1 MAFSTSKSMLS
12 KIKAGDN
19 IAWSDFYR
27 TYRPLIMLCGSDC
40 NLSASEK
47 EELMQDTVLSM
58 FKGQHFVYD
67 RSKGRFR
74 DYLRRIIKRRA
85 YDIIR
90 KRSKHQELDENI
102 LNSLESPEQD
112 DRWAK
117 EWRQHVLNEALR
129 ELRSAVEP
137 STFQAFD
144 LFVIRDMK
152 ASKVAEVLDIS
163 ENTVYLAKM
172 RSLKKLKEIVKNIDE

>member
-12 KIKAGDN
+12 KIKAGDD

-47 EELMQDTVLSM
+47 EELMQDTVLTM
-58 FKGQHFVYD
+58 FKGQNFVYD

-85 YDIIR
+85 YDIIAR
-90 KRSKHQELDENI
+90 RSKHQELDEDFI
-102 LNSLESPEQD
+102 TSFESPELEA
-112 DRWAK
+112 RWDK
-117 EWRQHVLNEALR
+117 EWRQHILNEALK

-137 STFQAFD
+137 STYQAFE
-144 LFVIRDMK
+144 LFVLRDMK
-152 ASKVAEVLDIS
+152 ASQVAEILDIS
-163 ENTVYLAKM
+163 ENTVYLSKM
-172 RSLKKLKEIVKNIDE
+172 RSLQKLKEIVKTIDD

>member
-12 KIKAGDN
+12 KIKVGDD

-27 TYRPLIMLCGSDC
+27 TYRPLIMLCGADC

-47 EELMQDTVLSM
+47 EELIQDTVLTM
-58 FKGQHFVYD
+58 FKGKKFVYD

-85 YDIIR
+85 YDIIK
-90 KRSKHQELDENI
+90 KRSTYQELDENFMT
-102 LNSLESPEQD
+102 SMESPELEE
-112 DRWAK
+112 RWDK
-117 EWRQHVLNEALR
+117 EWRQHVLNEAMK

-137 STFQAFD
+137 STFQAFE
-144 LFVIRDMK
+144 LFVLKDMT
-152 ASKVAEVLDIS
+152 ASKVAGILDIS

-172 RSLKKLKEIVKNIDE
+172 RSLKKLKEIVKQIED